1 VSAPVKL
8 KPGERSPAE
17 KAFDFLMF
25 PIAFYLI
32 LFIAAIFASIA
43 DSDDEAIGRPAA
55 WNRALTVWGILCFI
69 HWVVGARKV
78 CQAWDDPFGRV
89 LRFASI
95 GILAMQTLAIAASFL
110 AS

>member
-1 VSAPVKL
+1 MTAPTKL

-32 LFIAAIFASIA
+32 LFVAAFFTSLA
-43 DSDDEAIGRPAA
+43 DSDDEAIDRPAA
-55 WNRALTVWGILCFI
+55 WNRALLVWGILSLI

-78 CQAWDDPFGRV
+78 CQSWDDPFGKV

-95 GILAMQTLAIAASFL
+95 GILAMQALAIATSFL